1 MQNTEPYHPHRP
13 WEELPNSGLALVF
26 GILSICV
33 SFVCGC
39 IPVGP
44 ALAIA
49 AILNA
54 REDRKRYR
62 AEPGKYTLG
71 SYNRSTGGLVTGIIG
86 LVLYM
91 LGIFLFVGMM
101 ALGFFASLGSQF

>member
-1 MQNTEPYHPHRP
+1 MQNTGPYHPQRP
-13 WEELPNSGLALVF
+13 SEELPNSGLSLVF

-54 REDRKRYR
+54 REDRKRYH
-62 AEPGKYTLG
+62 AEPEKYTAA
-71 SYNRSTGGLVTGIIG
+71 SYSRSRAGLVTGIIG
-86 LVLYM
+86 LALYLAGIVFFVVMMM
-91 LGIFLFVGMM
+91 LGFLSSMYSRF
-101 ALGFFASLGSQF
+101 